1 MLLSSISYELVIFKG
16 ILEFNRTKL
25 FVCRGGR
32 GPDQHEQTEHQ
43 ERHDGPD
50 PEARLNIRHQPE
62 APQQRGRG
70 RGLQQSDLLRHIEVR
85 I

>member
-16 ILEFNRTKL
+16 ILED
-25 FVCRGGR
+25 FVYRGCG

-43 ERHDGPD
+43 ERHHGPD

-70 RGLQQSDLLRHIEVR
+70 RGLQ
-85 I
+85 